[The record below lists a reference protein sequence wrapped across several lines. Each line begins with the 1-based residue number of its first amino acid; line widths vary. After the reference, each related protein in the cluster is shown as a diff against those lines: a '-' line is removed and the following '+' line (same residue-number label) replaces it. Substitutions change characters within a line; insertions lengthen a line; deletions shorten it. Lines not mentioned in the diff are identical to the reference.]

1 MQHIYDG
8 FRVNRQPCQCVCT
21 PKICRMP
28 HKSLIIG
35 WTLLI
40 LPPGDFED
48 LYRVSNPKTSGTP
61 ERNRTSAPWVRAK
74 CTTVIRQ
81 GYLVLWVRVSVKP
94 RVSTA
99 WQPWLGSNQQR
110 RSQSPACYHYTT
122 GLYTRHINHS
132 FDLPIDQYAKS
143 CIIGFE
149 PIT

>member
-28 HKSLIIG
+28 HKSLFEG

-81 GYLVLWVRVSVKP
+81 GYLM
-94 RVSTA
+94 A
-99 WQPWLGSNQQR
+99 A
-110 RSQSPACYHYTT
+110 PA
-122 GLYTRHINHS
+122 
-132 FDLPIDQYAKS
+132 
-143 CIIGFE
+143 GFE
-149 PIT
+149 PTTFESKSNVLPVTLRGYKLDT

>member
-1 MQHIYDG
+1 
-8 FRVNRQPCQCVCT
+8 
-21 PKICRMP
+21 MP

-40 LPPGDFED
+40 LPPGDFGD
-48 LYRVSNPKTSGTP
+48 LYRVSNPKT
-61 ERNRTSAPWVRAK
+61 PWHPRKESDLCPLGQSQVYYRY
-74 CTTVIRQ
+74 TTGVFSSMGSSYGQTQ
-81 GYLVLWVRVSVKP
+81 GKHH
-94 RVSTA
+94 
-99 WQPWLGSNQQR
+99 WQPRLGSNQQR